1 MSIRTLLSRV
11 DVTTEPSGEI
21 KPIKSLDKMAE
32 AIRRCTAYRVTCE
45 AELAK
50 LDNARSEV
58 LEQLAEA
65 TRLEDE
71 AKAELRDMVKNV
83 CGVRVD

>member
-11 DVTTEPSGEI
+11 DVTTEPGDI

-50 LDNARSEV
+50 LDNARNEV
-58 LEQLAEA
+58 LEQLSEA
-65 TRLEDE
+65 TRLEDA

-83 CGVRVD
+83 CGVKVD